1 MIHSDCC
8 LKRAAVAVVLALFTG
23 TSVFAADSAPQEAP
37 ANAAAPAKVLDAG
50 GDVVMRRLTQTQY
63 RHIIRDVF
71 GDSIRLGGR
80 FEPDIRVEHLIAVG
94 SGQASIT
101 AAGLE
106 QYDKIALSIASQ
118 VIDKTHRAQ
127 MLECKPASEAAADD
141 ACASRFLKRV
151 GRLLFRRPLTEREL
165 TAYVSAANQA
175 TKETGDFHQGLAISL
190 AGLLSAPQFLYVQE
204 FSEPDPEHAGSER
217 LTAYSKAQ
225 RLSFLMWNAAPDPML
240 LDAADSGAIH
250 SKAGLTAQVDRLLA
264 SPRLEEGV
272 RAFFTDMLEFD
283 TFDTLAKDAT
293 LYPKFTPTVALQ
305 AQEQTLRTL
314 VQLLV
319 QERGDYRE
327 VFTTRRTFL
336 TPLLGAVYR
345 VPVVTPNGLPD
356 EWVPFEFS
364 ADSPQAGILS
374 HASFVALHSHPGRSS
389 PTLRGKALR
398 ELFLCTKVP
407 DPPANV
413 DFTLVQ
419 ETNHPTFKTARQ
431 RLNAHANEPMCAG
444 CHKITDPMGFAL
456 ETFDTIGGVR
466 LTENGAPIDTHGDL
480 NGIKF
485 QDVSGLGKAV
495 YSNKQASSCLVRRT
509 YDYAVGR
516 VANKQEQTWRI
527 QYLDKK
533 FAAAGYRFPELL
545 RLIATSDVYQ
555 RVVSTAP
562 VVAANGAGGQEEKQ

>member
-1 MIHSDCC
+1 MTHSNR
-8 LKRAAVAVVLALFTG
+8 LPKRSAATVLLALFTATCALAG
-23 TSVFAADSAPQEAP
+23 ESPTKSPPADG
-37 ANAAAPAKVLDAG
+37 AAPAKVLDAAG
-50 GDVVMRRLTQTQY
+50 NVVMRRLTQAQY
-63 RHIIRDVF
+63 RTIIRDVF

-94 SGQASIT
+94 AGQASIT

-106 QYDKIALSIASQ
+106 QYDKIALSVGSQ
-118 VIDKTHRAQ
+118 VIDEAHRDQ
-127 MLECKPASEAAADD
+127 MIECRPRAKAAPDD
-141 ACASRFLKRV
+141 ACAGRILKRI

-165 TAYVSAANQA
+165 SAYVAAANGA
-175 TKETGDFHQGLAISL
+175 TKQMGDFYQGLSISL

-204 FSEPDPEHAGSER
+204 FSESDPERPGSAR

-225 RLSFLMWNAAPDPML
+225 RLSFLIWNSAPDPML
-240 LDAADSGAIH
+240 LDAAESGAIH
-250 SKAGLTAQVDRLLA
+250 SEEGLTAQVDRLLA
-264 SPRLEEGV
+264 SPRLKEGA

-283 TFDTLAKDAT
+283 IFDTLTKDAT
-293 LYPKFTPTVALQ
+293 LYPKFTSAVALQ

-314 VQLLV
+314 VQLLID
-319 QERGDYRE
+319 ERSDYRE

-345 VPVVTPNGLPD
+345 VPVPTPNGLPD
-356 EWVPFEFS
+356 EWVPYEFP

-431 RLNAHANEPMCAG
+431 RLNAHSNEPMCAG

-456 ETFDTIGGVR
+456 EAFDTIGGTRSV
-466 LTENGAPIDTHGDL
+466 ENGAPIDTRGEL

-485 QDVSGLGKAV
+485 DDAAGLGKAV
-495 YSNKQASSCLVRRT
+495 YVNKQATACLVRRT
-509 YDYAVGR
+509 FEYAVGR
-516 VANKQEQTWRI
+516 VSNKQEQSWRM
-527 QYLDKK
+527 QYLEKE
-533 FAAAGYRFPELL
+533 FAAAGYRFPALL
-545 RLIATSDVYQ
+545 RLIAISEVYQ
-555 RVVSTAP
+555 RVVADPT
-562 VVAANGAGGQEEKQ
+562 VMVANGADSQEESK

>member
-1 MIHSDCC
+1 MIHSSFR
-8 LKRAAVAVVLALFTG
+8 LNRTAGSVLLALLMA
-23 TSVFAADSAPQEAP
+23 SAAFAAEAP
-37 ANAAAPAKVLDAG
+37 LEPATNVSAPAKGPDAAG
-50 GDVVMRRLTQTQY
+50 SLVMRRLTQTQY
-63 RHIIRDVF
+63 RNIIRDVF
-71 GDSIRLGGR
+71 GSSIRLGGR

-94 SGQASIT
+94 AGQASIT

-106 QYDKIALSIASQ
+106 QYDKIALSVGSQ
-118 VIDKTHRAQ
+118 VIDHTHRAQ
-127 MLECKPASEAAADD
+127 MIECQPASNAKPDD
-141 ACASRFLKRV
+141 ACAQRFLRRV

-165 TAYVSAANQA
+165 SAYVTAANEA
-175 TKETGDFHQGLAISL
+175 TKQTGDFYQGLAISL
-190 AGLLSAPQFLYVQE
+190 AGLLAAPQFLYVQE
-204 FSEPDPEHAGSER
+204 FSEPDPERPGSAR
-217 LTAYSKAQ
+217 LTAHSKAQ

-240 LDAADSGAIH
+240 LDAAESGAIH
-250 SKAGLTAQVDRLLA
+250 SKEGLTAQVDRLLA

-283 TFDTLAKDAT
+283 AFDTLAKDAT
-293 LYPKFTPTVALQ
+293 LYPKFTPAVAIQ

-319 QERGDYRE
+319 EEQGDYRE

-345 VPVVTPNGLPD
+345 VPVPTPHGLPD
-356 EWVPFEFS
+356 QWVPYEFP

-419 ETNHPTFKTARQ
+419 ETNHPKLKTARE
-431 RLNAHANEPMCAG
+431 RLNAHSNEPMCAG

-456 ETFDTIGGVR
+456 EAFDTIGGLR
-466 LTENGAPIDTHGDL
+466 TTENGAPIDTRGEL

-485 QDVSGLGKAV
+485 DEATGLGKAV
-495 YSNKQASSCLVRRT
+495 YSNKQATSCLVRRT
-509 YDYAVGR
+509 HEYAVGR
-516 VANKQEQTWRI
+516 VASKQEQKWRV
-527 QYLDKK
+527 QYLEKE
-533 FAAAGYRFPELL
+533 FAAAGFRFPALL
-545 RLIATSDVYQ
+545 RLIATSDLYQ
-555 RVVSTAP
+555 RVVVDAP
-562 VVAANGAGGQEEKQ
+562 VIAANDAGGQEERK